1 MITIVHGNDIST
13 SRNFYISI
21 RSKQEN
27 FEIID
32 GKNFDYNKLIQT
44 FEGNSLFANEK
55 NIFVEDFFS
64 NIKSNSNEFKQII
77 DYLNKNKVINLLFW
91 EPKELTKTQ
100 SNSLKNADIKQF
112 NYPQVLFAFLDSIK
126 PNNLSSIT
134 LFHKLQEQ
142 MESELIFYMLIRQ
155 FRLMIAVTEEGKN
168 EIDEIKRLAPW
179 QSSKL
184 KKQASYF
191 TKISLLNAYKK
202 LYSIDYETKYGLSS
216 LNLSSRIDI
225 FLSDL

>member
-126 PNNLSSIT
+126 PNNLSSII

-179 QSSKL
+179 QSAKL

>member
-142 MESELIFYMLIRQ
+142 MESELIFYMLVRQ